1 MTSQSQ
7 QQRDFRNAM
16 AHLPAAVSIV
26 TTGGEGGQCGITA
39 SAVCSVTD
47 SPPTILVCVN
57 RSSSMHDVFK
67 QNGQLCV
74 NVLSD
79 EQEQL
84 AMHFSGATKVPMAER
99 FSWDIWESGVAHS
112 PVLTG
117 ALVKLQGEIK
127 ECKQVGSHSV
137 MFVELNAIEVSEEK
151 DSLIYF
157 NRLFHK
163 VKRTAA

>member
-1 MTSQSQ
+1 MTTLSKQ
-7 QQRDFRNAM
+7 QLDFRNAM
-16 AHLPAAVSIV
+16 AHLPAAVSII
-26 TTGGEGGQCGITA
+26 TTSGEAGRCGITA

-57 RSSSMHDVFK
+57 RSSATHDVFK
-67 QNGQLCV
+67 QNGYLCV

-84 AMHFSGATKVPMAER
+84 ALHFSGVTKVPMEDR
-99 FSWDIWESGVAHS
+99 FGWDIWGDSSLEL
-112 PVLTG
+112 PVLSD
-117 ALVKLQGEIK
+117 ALVSLQGKIK
-127 ECKQVGSHSV
+127 EFKEVGSHSV
-137 MFVELNAIEVSEEK
+137 MFVELCDIHVSEEK

-163 VKRTAA
+163 VRRAPL